1 MESKGPNKALYYVGA
16 LVVLVVTTLAAVV
29 FVTTRPGTTENGQVI
44 LAGIFTFMG
53 PTIAGLLA
61 LLVALNV
68 SENQQEIKRKVNG
81 TLTSLAEK
89 NVQLVDQVIASQ
101 NTANTAQGATNVA
114 QAETAARTPYSA
126 PDTYDRPGG

>member
-1 MESKGPNKALYYVGA
+1 MEVKGPNKALYYVAA

-29 FVTTRPGTTENGQVI
+29 FVTTRPGTAENGQVI

-89 NVQLVDQVIASQ
+89 NVQLADQVIASQ
-101 NTANTAQGATNVA
+101 NATNTAQGATNTA

-126 PDTYDRPGG
+126 PGGQ